1 MLVNTFE
8 IKSKSGLHARP
19 AALFVQ
25 ECNNFESE
33 IEIRKGQHRV
43 NGKSIIGVMALA
55 VEAGESIEVFVEGPD
70 EEEAMKAIE
79 TFLAK
84 QVD

>member
-8 IKSKSGLHARP
+8 IKNKAGLHARP

-25 ECNNFESE
+25 ECNSFESE
-33 IEIRKGQHRV
+33 IEVQKGQHRI

-55 VEAGESIEVFVEGPD
+55 VEAGESIEVFVEGTD

-79 TFLAK
+79 AFLAK

>member
-8 IKSKSGLHARP
+8 IKSKGGLHARP

-33 IEIRKGQHRV
+33 IEVQKGQHRI

-55 VEAGESIEVFVEGPD
+55 VETGESIEVFVEGPD

-79 TFLAK
+79 AFLGK